1 MCCSLFFVNSSLKSM
16 HGQLKQNV
24 VMPIMVELNLD
35 VLTVEGVLL
44 LSSFVWLLSLL
55 SVSCTLQSH
64 MQHVKNPSLFCCL
77 TGQVFASCANIFPL
91 SKMVHPLFTGHGG
104 NQIIVPYRGDEY
116 DYGYLRLMGIWDK

>member
-1 MCCSLFFVNSSLKSM
+1 M

-24 VMPIMVELNLD
+24 VTPIMVELNLD
-35 VLTVEGVLL
+35 VLTVERVLL

-116 DYGYLRLMGIWDK
+116 DYRYLRLMGIWDK

>member
-1 MCCSLFFVNSSLKSM
+1 M

-64 MQHVKNPSLFCCL
+64 VQHVKNPSLFC
-77 TGQVFASCANIFPL
+77 
-91 SKMVHPLFTGHGG
+91 LF
-104 NQIIVPYRGDEY
+104 
-116 DYGYLRLMGIWDK
+116 K

>member
-1 MCCSLFFVNSSLKSM
+1 M

-64 MQHVKNPSLFCCL
+64 VQHVKN
-77 TGQVFASCANIFPL
+77 L
-91 SKMVHPLFTGHGG
+91 SK
-104 NQIIVPYRGDEY
+104 
-116 DYGYLRLMGIWDK
+116 

>member
-1 MCCSLFFVNSSLKSM
+1 M

-64 MQHVKNPSLFCCL
+64 VQHVKNPSLFC
-77 TGQVFASCANIFPL
+77 L
-91 SKMVHPLFTGHGG
+91 SK
-104 NQIIVPYRGDEY
+104 
-116 DYGYLRLMGIWDK
+116 

>member
-1 MCCSLFFVNSSLKSM
+1 M
-16 HGQLKQNV
+16 HVQLMQNV
-24 VMPIMVELNLD
+24 LTHIMVELDRD
-35 VLTVEGVLL
+35 VLTVEGVFV

-116 DYGYLRLMGIWDK
+116 DYRYLRLMGIWDK

>member
-1 MCCSLFFVNSSLKSM
+1 M

-55 SVSCTLQSH
+55 SVSCILQSH

-77 TGQVFASCANIFPL
+77 TGQVFASCANIFQL

-116 DYGYLRLMGIWDK
+116 DYRYLRLMGIWDK